1 MTQMSRPLEVHEAD
15 PDVSQV
21 VPEAIATLALVS
33 KPLGVS
39 PSLVNKYPS
48 FAQETFLLLFNFKS
62 TEK

>member
-1 MTQMSRPLEVHEAD
+1 MRFNQSVKSLIKTLLKVHEAD

-21 VPEAIATLALVS
+21 VPEAIATLVLVS

-48 FAQETFLLLFNFKS
+48 FAKETFLLL
-62 TEK
+62 